1 MNAVTLKETRRV
13 LKRVERVLQRSIIL
27 SMRTDGLALS
37 YMAYQRYPLASLHRS
52 TLSPGYPAMSSPP
65 SSPRHAVHRPE
76 AVKRTYGSRAKQN
89 ARARIP
95 SSSSN
100 TSDVFGRASSPPEL
114 VSCSSDGVNGMSS
127 SGFRIQ
133 TPEVEEE
140 EQRVEDKRK
149 GRGRQ
154 VLVMNTR
161 DNQAFEEDFGMD
173 SRTVSTKTKPST
185 AAPARQSSL
194 KSFFTI
200 HSQTKVKQSDTRSS
214 AVRVESINSTSTKAP
229 TKGPKLAQLHLVPV
243 CHSSSSSSST
253 LTTRPTLLTTCPKC
267 NMSYIRGGIGGTD
280 DSVHRAHCIRVTE
293 GVKWDGS
300 RMAEGAGSVTMTGA
314 KLASWRRKVAKSG
327 GGVVVRRDV
336 DFGEGKGKGKAMG
349 NVVCA
354 EGYEAASD
362 KRVRSSA
369 A

>member
-1 MNAVTLKETRRV
+1 MNAVTLKGTRRV
-13 LKRVERVLQRSIIL
+13 PKRVERVLQRSIIL
-27 SMRTDGLALS
+27 SIRMDGLAVS
-37 YMAYQRYPLASLHRS
+37 YMSYQRYPLASLHRS
-52 TLSPGYPAMSSPP
+52 ILSTGHSAMSSPP

-76 AVKRTYGSRAKQN
+76 AVKRTYGSRTKQN

-154 VLVMNTR
+154 VLVTNIR
-161 DNQAFEEDFGMD
+161 DNQASEEDFAMD

-194 KSFFTI
+194 KSFFTF
-200 HSQTKVKQSDTRSS
+200 HSQAKVKQSDTTSS
-214 AVRVESINSTSTKAP
+214 TIRVESINSTSTKAP

-243 CHSSSSSSST
+243 CHSSSSST